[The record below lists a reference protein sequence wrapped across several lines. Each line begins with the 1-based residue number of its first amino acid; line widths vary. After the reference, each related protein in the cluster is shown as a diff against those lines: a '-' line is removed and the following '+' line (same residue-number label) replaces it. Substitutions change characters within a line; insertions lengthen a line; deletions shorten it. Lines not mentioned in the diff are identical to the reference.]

1 MFKEMMFRKMLEKE
15 LSALPP
21 QQRQRVI
28 EAMTQNPEFFS
39 KIGERIQ
46 EKTAQGMDKM
56 QAAQEVALENK
67 AELERLLA
75 S

>member
-1 MFKEMMFRKMLEKE
+1 MFKELMFRKMLEKE
-15 LSALPP
+15 LSALPLEK
-21 QQRQRVI
+21 RERVI
-28 EAMTQNPEFFS
+28 EAMTKNPEFFS

-67 AELERLLA
+67 EELERLLV